1 MGNSII
7 NPMKGFI
14 GIGFFVLFMGG
25 VACADHHEP
34 PPPQTLYGQSYSLV
48 VSDPAA
54 LIEAMQSYRASETG
68 QKMGSN
74 VALSQNIANGD
85 LASTHTINVFYPS
98 IEAMSAAIAL
108 QNSSADTAAFRR
120 TISQIV
126 TGESDNVFTVLR
138 ATNREGAVTSES
150 PVTMLFGL
158 EVTDQAAFMS
168 AFDGIWNSQAA
179 ADFPGN
185 MFFGQVL
192 AMGQNESTHWVSF
205 QANDLQT
212 LLTGMEAFMGSDDFA
227 RYGANAGSFRRVTN
241 RSISQTVLQ
250 LLPPGAE

>member
-138 ATNREGAVTSES
+138 ATNREGA
-150 PVTMLFGL
+150 
-158 EVTDQAAFMS
+158 TDQAAFMS

-250 LLPPGAE
+250 MLPPGAE